1 MHAKPS
7 PADIAIAIAKAELG
21 DWMDPID
28 WPVRWSCELYDPAGK
43 LVGDGDAPTAAE
55 AMALAWLCAWA
66 PDALINRRVELGQVP
81 YDVPDGWRFELTPP
95 WGSKRD

>member
-1 MHAKPS
+1 MMKPS

-21 DWMDPID
+21 DWIDPTD
-28 WPVRWSCELYDPAGK
+28 VPLNWSCELYTPNGERA
-43 LVGDGDAPTAAE
+43 GDGNAHTAAE

-66 PDALINRRVELGQVP
+66 PNALIDRRVEVNSVP

-95 WGSKRD
+95 WQSKRD